1 MQIDKA
7 LIKDLN
13 MATYNPRV
21 DLQPGDAEF
30 EKLKRSIEHF
40 GYIDPIIV
48 NKRNMVVVGG
58 HQRLKVLKELGY
70 TDIDVVYVD
79 LNDTDEKALNIALNK
94 ISGDWDAEKL
104 EDLLRDISLDTDFD
118 IELTGFDLPEVDTL
132 FSGSMEDLQ
141 ASLDDYTREL
151 TAAEQSKRDAIYI
164 KIGKDIKIEITGDQ
178 YKKVSSLTA
187 MDIVNRLTDDKQT
200 SDEIDDTEESDV
212 E

>member
-1 MQIDKA
+1 MQIEKA

-21 DLQPGDAEF
+21 DLKPGDAEF
-30 EKLKRSIEHF
+30 EKLKRSIKHF

-70 TDIDVVYVD
+70 TDIEVVYVD

-187 MDIVNRLTDDKQT
+187 MDIVNRLTDDKST
-200 SDEIDDTEESDV
+200 SDEVEDTEESDA